1 MLKLRKQ
8 QTEEVEITGEDG
20 IYRFTFA
27 RVSGMGD
34 MRYQFYRSI
43 ANKFVKSVTGQEP
56 EKIIGALRTDTLD
69 PNLLAVALT
78 AMAYPRIMASLQTI
92 HFLPAGNAAAG
103 AESWQEQSV
112 PDEWRDMEKFFDAID
127 RPEIALL
134 DDAAIECNRDL
145 WFVAASDAAKKKEP
159 KRGR

>member
-43 ANKFVKSVTGQEP
+43 ANKFVKLVTGQETD
-56 EKIIGALRTDTLD
+56 KIVGALRSGTSD
-69 PNLLAVALT
+69 PNLLEIALS
-78 AMAYPRIMASLQTI
+78 AMAYPRIMASLQVV
-92 HFLPAGNAAAG
+92 HLLPTG
-103 AESWQEQSV
+103 ADPTDADAWQEQPI
-112 PDEWRDMEKFFDAID
+112 PDEWRDIEAFFESID

-134 DDAAIECNRDL
+134 DDAASKCNRDL
-145 WFVAASDAAKKKEP
+145 WFVAATNDAKKKEG
-159 KRGR
+159 KSGK